1 MKKQSF
7 FKHERNSHM
16 KRGQM
21 EILGFLV
28 IVLLL
33 LFALIFYFKFAS
45 QEPSTIITES
55 EQNLEVSNMLNAIK
69 FYTVADGVSMKDVIK
84 DCIVGD
90 AEACVTVETEV
101 PLIIEAYG
109 FNSQAYV
116 FEVGDIVLIGVCDPG
131 YRDFF
136 TLSGVEVGLKFCY

>member
-1 MKKQSF
+1 
-7 FKHERNSHM
+7 M

-69 FYTVADGVSMKDVIK
+69 YYTVTDGVSLKDVMK
-84 DCIVGD
+84 DCIGGD
-90 AEACVTVETEV
+90 VEACATVETEV
-101 PLIIEAYG
+101 PLIIEAYE
-109 FNSQAYV
+109 FNNASYV
-116 FEVGDIVLIGVCDPG
+116 FEISDLVLIGACDPG
-131 YRDFF
+131 YRDDF
-136 TLSGVEVGLKFCY
+136 TLSGAEVGLKFCY

>member
-1 MKKQSF
+1 
-7 FKHERNSHM
+7 M

-69 FYTVADGVSMKDVIK
+69 YYTVTDGVSMKDVMK
-84 DCIVGD
+84 DCIGGD

-101 PLIIEAYG
+101 PLIIEAYE
-109 FNSQAYV
+109 FNNASYV
-116 FEVGDIVLIGVCDPG
+116 LDIGDIVLVGACDPG
-131 YRDFF
+131 YRDYF